1 MLLQETY
8 YDILDLPPNSTPQE
22 VREAYLRL
30 KATFNRDSLALYTLV
45 STEEREET
53 LKKIEEAY
61 YTLSNTERRRQYD
74 QSYGHLSSLEESGL
88 PKRRPN
94 LQSPTPQE
102 DHSAGHN
109 AVVIS
114 IDRTAPMETLSDSEN
129 FLVAPTTD
137 FTSQKPPSHTIP
149 QTGYSAAPAP
159 VAANAASSS
168 RIGTEAFSIPSQ
180 TPIQGAPKPLPSK
193 EIRSP
198 GPALDAVLY
207 QAIEMETEWRGSFLK
222 RIREAYKISLEEM
235 ASITKVTKT
244 YLTAI
249 EEENYSKL
257 PAAVYIRGFIIQVAK
272 VLKLPHEKVA
282 SAYLTRYRRTHEA
295 S

>member
-1 MLLQETY
+1 MILQETY

-22 VREAYLRL
+22 VRDAYMRL
-30 KATFNRDSLALYTLV
+30 KATFNRDSLALYTII
-45 STEEREET
+45 SPEEREEA

-74 QSYGHLSSLEESGL
+74 QGYENLSSLADPQPQLRNSPSPNKAPAQL
-88 PKRRPN
+88 PSH
-94 LQSPTPQE
+94 Q
-102 DHSAGHN
+102 
-109 AVVIS
+109 AVIIS
-114 IDRTAPMETLSDSEN
+114 IDRTAPMETLADSEN

-137 FTSQKPPSHTIP
+137 FTSPKPPPSSIP
-149 QTGYSAAPAP
+149 QTAPPSLAQKPVDDLPSQGSRLNLAKPAP
-159 VAANAASSS
+159 
-168 RIGTEAFSIPSQ
+168 
-180 TPIQGAPKPLPSK
+180 PK
-193 EIRSP
+193 EVRSP

-207 QAIEMETEWRGSFLK
+207 QAIEMETEWRGTFLK
-222 RIREAYKISLEEM
+222 RIREAYKISIEEM

-282 SAYLTRYRRTHEA
+282 NAYITRYRRTHEPA
-295 S
+295 